1 MIRPQDYKELFNYRH
16 AQLRN
21 VIERTFGVLKK
32 RFKILVTAQEYSLED
47 QARLV
52 SALAV
57 VHNFIRLHDPNDNDF
72 EEDFSQ
78 QSRGR
83 ISRGKEPKDE
93 EGHAAERRER
103 IALAM
108 WRDYKS

>member
-21 VIERTFGVLKK
+21 VIERTFGILKK
-32 RFKILVTAQEYSLED
+32 HFKVLITAQEYSLED

-57 VHNFIRLHDPNDNDF
+57 VHNFICLHNPNDNDF
-72 EEDFSQ
+72 EEDFTQ
-78 QSRGR
+78 QSRGKV
-83 ISRGKEPKDE
+83 SSGNVPEDE
-93 EGHAAERRER
+93 EGHAAERRKQ

-108 WRDYKS
+108 WRDYKA

>member
-1 MIRPQDYKELFNYRH
+1 MIRPQDYKELFNYQH

-32 RFKILVTAQEYSLED
+32 RFKVLITAQEYYLED

-57 VHNFIRLHDPNDNDF
+57 VHNFIHLHDPNDNDF
-72 EEDFSQ
+72 KEDFTQ
-78 QSRGR
+78 
-83 ISRGKEPKDE
+83 
-93 EGHAAERRER
+93 
-103 IALAM
+103 
-108 WRDYKS
+108 